1 MAGIRTRNLV
11 AGLLLLMLSS
21 MHASAQKINEDSLK
35 AVIQSA
41 TADTSRVD
49 AMQTLA
55 NYELKNQQD
64 SIGLLRL
71 NEAIQLAQKSG
82 YASGVLQGQLL
93 LGNYHRSKANWAES
107 IERFTEVIAG
117 ADKLS
122 NDSLKNR
129 FQMMAFN
136 NLGGIY
142 NINGDFSSSLEN
154 RLRAMEIVE
163 KIVPVNYNN
172 RALIYLNIASD
183 YRQLQIPAKAI
194 DYLNKT
200 TQFFDS
206 ISNRLKMEY
215 YYEYHLNYIAAD
227 SAARAKQVLDQLG
240 AGIRQYDW
248 NAFQK
253 KDYTMMHAKLSADY
267 YADVE
272 KLYPAAMGYAQDAI
286 NLAKELKL
294 KNELADGFYRAG
306 RIAYLQEDIPSA
318 IRQLQ
323 LSYDS
328 ASAANLKN
336 IMRKSAGLLAEA
348 YAKKGD
354 YARAYQFEREA
365 RQISGWIYD
374 QEKTREINFLESKY
388 QHQKKETEIAFLQLD
403 NLSKKFVLAKRNKQL
418 WIGGLIGAALVLILG
433 LLYFVNRQKRIIAE
447 KDKVL
452 QLEQILML
460 EQQQQVV
467 SLQSMVNGQEMERS
481 RIAKD
486 LHDGLGG
493 LFSTVKMHFSALQ
506 HENEQ
511 LKENSLFSKSYELVD
526 TAAKEVRRIAHN
538 MMPEVLIK
546 LGLLQAVQEF
556 CNSISASRQVQ
567 VTLLEYGMDKRL
579 NASTEVMLY
588 RIIQEL
594 LNNIIKHARA
604 TEAIIQFNKMGDR
617 LTITVEDNGAGFDAA
632 PSEADVHAGLSS
644 VKSRVTYLN
653 GQLSIDSERGIG
665 TTILMEFLL
674 NEKEAEQ

>member
-1 MAGIRTRNLV
+1 MAGKRSRGLV
-11 AGLLLLMLSS
+11 AGLLLGIIGQLPV
-21 MHASAQKINEDSLK
+21 AAQKLNEDSLK
-35 AVIQSA
+35 ALIQSSQSD
-41 TADTSRVD
+41 TARVD

-64 SIGLLRL
+64 SVGLVRL
-71 NEAIQLAQKSG
+71 NEAIQLAEKSR

-107 IERFTEVIAG
+107 IERFNGVITGAG
-117 ADKLS
+117 KLS

-129 FQMMAFN
+129 FQMMAYN

-154 RLRAMEIVE
+154 RLQAMEIVE

-183 YRQLQIPAKAI
+183 YRQLQIPVKAI

-200 TQFFDS
+200 RIFFDS

-227 SAARAKQVLDQLG
+227 SLVAAKQVLDQMG
-240 AGIRQYDW
+240 AGVKNYEW
-248 NAFQK
+248 SAFQK
-253 KDYTMMHAKLSADY
+253 KDYSMMHAKLSADY
-267 YADVE
+267 LADVE
-272 KLYPAAMGYAQDAI
+272 KQYPAAMGFALDAI
-286 NLAKELKL
+286 SFARELKL
-294 KNELADGFYRAG
+294 KNELADGYYRAG
-306 RIAYLQEDIPSA
+306 RIAYLQEDLPAA

-323 LSYDS
+323 VSYDS
-328 ASAANLKN
+328 AAAANLKN
-336 IMRKSAGLLAEA
+336 IMRKAAGLLAEA

-354 YARAYQFEREA
+354 YAKAYQYEREA
-365 RQISGWIYD
+365 RQISRLIYD

-388 QHQKKETEIAFLQLD
+388 QHQKKETEIAFLQVD
-403 NLSKKFVLAKRNKQL
+403 NLSKQFALAKRNKQL
-418 WIGGLIGAALVLILG
+418 WIGGIVGTSLLLILG
-433 LLYFVNRQKRIIAE
+433 LLYFASRQKRIIAE
-447 KDKVL
+447 KDRAL
-452 QLEQILML
+452 QLEQINML
-460 EQQQQVV
+460 ERQQQVV

-506 HENEQ
+506 HENSV
-511 LKENSLFSKSYELVD
+511 LKENQLFSKSYELVD

-538 MMPEVLIK
+538 MMPDVLIK

-556 CNSISASRQVQ
+556 CNSVSASRQLQ
-567 VTLLEYGMDKRL
+567 VTMLEYGMDTRL
-579 NASTEVMLY
+579 NSSTEVMLY

-594 LNNIIKHARA
+594 VNNIIKHARA
-604 TEAIIQFNKMGDR
+604 TEAIIQFNKQGDR
-617 LTITVEDNGAGFDAA
+617 LTITVEDNGAGFDLQ
-632 PSEADVHAGLSS
+632 PSDGAGLSS
-644 VKSRVTYLN
+644 VKSRVNYLN
-653 GQLSIDSERGIG
+653 GQFSIDSERGIG
-665 TTILMEFLL
+665 TTILMEFLV
-674 NEKEAEQ
+674 NENVAAQ

>member
-21 MHASAQKINEDSLK
+21 RHASAQKINEDSLK

-71 NEAIQLAQKSG
+71 KEAIELAQKSG
-82 YASGVLQGQLL
+82 YTSGVLQGQLL

-240 AGIRQYDW
+240 AGIRKYDW

-272 KLYPAAMGYAQDAI
+272 QLYPAAMGYAQDAI

>member
-1 MAGIRTRNLV
+1 MAGIRSRVLV
-11 AGLLLLMLSS
+11 AGVLLLMLGGST
-21 MHASAQKINEDSLK
+21 ATAQKLNEDSLK

-41 TADTSRVD
+41 NSDTARVD

-64 SIGLLRL
+64 SVGLERL
-71 NEAIQLAQKSG
+71 NASIQLAEKSK
-82 YASGVLQGQLL
+82 YAAGILQGQFL
-93 LGNYHRSKANWAES
+93 LGNYHRSKSNWAES
-107 IERFTEVIAG
+107 IERYNGVIAG
-117 ADKLS
+117 AAKLS

-129 FQMMAFN
+129 FQMMAYN
-136 NLGGIY
+136 NLGNIY
-142 NINGDFSSSLEN
+142 NINGDFSSSLES
-154 RLRAMEIVE
+154 RLQSMEIAE

-200 TQFFDS
+200 RVYFDS

-215 YYEYHLNYIAAD
+215 YYEYHLNYLAAD
-227 SAARAKQVLDQLG
+227 SLARAKQMLDQMG
-240 AGIRQYDW
+240 AGVKNYDW
-248 NAFQK
+248 SAFQK
-253 KDYTMMHAKLSADY
+253 KDYSMMHAKLSADY

-272 KLYPAAMGYAQDAI
+272 KMYPAAMGYAQDAI

-294 KNELADGFYRAG
+294 KNELADGYYRAG
-306 RIAYLQEDIPSA
+306 RIAYLQEDIPAA

-323 LSYDS
+323 VSYDS
-328 ASAANLKN
+328 AAASNLKN
-336 IMRKSAGLLAEA
+336 IMRKSASLLAEA
-348 YAKKGD
+348 YGKKGD
-354 YARAYQFEREA
+354 YAKAYQFEREA
-365 RQISGWIYD
+365 RQISGLIYD
-374 QEKTREINFLESKY
+374 QEKTREINYLESKY

-403 NLSKKFVLAKRNKQL
+403 NLSKQFSLAKRNKQL
-418 WIGGLIGAALVLILG
+418 WIGGLIGAALVFILG

-447 KDKVL
+447 KDRAL
-452 QLEQILML
+452 QFEQINML
-460 EQQQQVV
+460 ERQQQVV

-506 HENEQ
+506 HENEM
-511 LKENSLFSKSYELVD
+511 LRENQLFSKSYELVD

-538 MMPEVLIK
+538 MMPDVLIK

-556 CNSISASRQVQ
+556 CNSVSASRQLQ
-567 VTLLEYGMDKRL
+567 VTMLEYGMEKRL
-579 NASTEVMLY
+579 SASTEVMLY

-604 TEAIIQFNKMGDR
+604 TEAIIQFNKLGDR
-617 LTITVEDNGAGFDAA
+617 LTVTVEDNGAGFDME
-632 PSEADVHAGLSS
+632 PSEGGVHAGLSS
-644 VKSRVTYLN
+644 VKSRVNYLN
-653 GQLSIDSERGIG
+653 GQLSIDSEKGIG

-674 NEKEAEQ
+674 NENEATA